1 MRTNTHTDASHASS
15 RRAPPVRYA
24 AGFAA
29 VPAVAVAVAAAPAVS
44 TVVAVFA
51 AVMVVSRGR
60 PRSD

>member
-1 MRTNTHTDASHASS
+1 MRTDTHTDASS

-24 AGFAA
+24 VAFAA

-44 TVVAVFA
+44 TVLAVFA

-60 PRSD
+60 PRND